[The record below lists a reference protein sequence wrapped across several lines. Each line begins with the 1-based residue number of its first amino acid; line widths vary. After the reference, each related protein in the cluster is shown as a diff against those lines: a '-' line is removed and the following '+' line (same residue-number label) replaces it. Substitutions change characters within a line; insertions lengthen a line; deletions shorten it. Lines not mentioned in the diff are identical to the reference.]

1 MARSGAS
8 GRAGRQKS
16 LMQGAKIWIC
26 KPRLV
31 WQRFV
36 NKPWVAGVDENFNT
50 ADSGLRQQQ
59 TNRN

>member
-36 NKPWVAGVDENFNT
+36 NKPWVAGVGENFNT
-50 ADSGLRQQQ
+50 ADSGLR
-59 TNRN
+59 